1 MQNYENY
8 QPAGRGRLCAGIV
21 WCTLCLWQIPN
32 PATKHPFFIT
42 NDSKHICLCAKSKK
56 KIVCQFFSAF
66 FWRVGTG
73 GKYSVGVGSKLLLKR
88 LHCWNSF
95 CEIATWHK
103 GVWSTHR
110 ERLLLACTLQNPT
123 KPHPNPFQG
132 KLNRTEP
139 RHNRPEN
146 DVATIN
152 VNIFTVVVGVVVG
165 VDVVA
170 VVVVVDVVVI
180 YNVHN
185 ICGPGKHLKYN
196 GGKLV
201 SFSSCL

>member
-1 MQNYENY
+1 MKITNPQV
-8 QPAGRGRLCAGIV
+8 ATASVGIV
-21 WCTLCLWQIPN
+21 CWCCTLCLWQIPN
-32 PATKHPFFIT
+32 PATKHPFFIA
-42 NDSKHICLCAKSKK
+42 NDSKHICLCKRSKK
-56 KIVCQFFSAF
+56 KVVCQFFRSL
-66 FWRVGTG
+66 FWEVSLRFTVAPNCCE
-73 GKYSVGVGSKLLLKR
+73 SVCIVEIPFG
-88 LHCWNSF
+88 
-95 CEIATWHK
+95 EIATWHK

-110 ERLLLACTLQNPT
+110 ERLLLACTLHTNQSP
-123 KPHPNPFQG
+123 Q
-132 KLNRTEP
+132 LNRTEP
-139 RHNRPEN
+139 RHNTPEN

-152 VNIFTVVVGVVVG
+152 VNIFTVVV
-165 VDVVA
+165 VVA